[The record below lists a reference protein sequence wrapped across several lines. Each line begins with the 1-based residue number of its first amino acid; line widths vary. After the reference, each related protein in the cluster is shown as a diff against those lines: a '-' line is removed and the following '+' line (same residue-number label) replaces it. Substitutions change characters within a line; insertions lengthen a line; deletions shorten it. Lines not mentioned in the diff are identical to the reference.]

1 MRIEEAIMRI
11 PRAAR
16 IRRRRGRRRRRNEGY
31 LGTGFEMCRMELHA
45 KVRRVRDLIGIFVL
59 TMDGEGV

>member
-1 MRIEEAIMRI
+1 MRI
-11 PRAAR
+11 PRGAR

-31 LGTGFEMCRMELHA
+31 LPRNGLEMCRMELHA
-45 KVRRVRDLIGIFVL
+45 RGRRVRDLIGIFVL